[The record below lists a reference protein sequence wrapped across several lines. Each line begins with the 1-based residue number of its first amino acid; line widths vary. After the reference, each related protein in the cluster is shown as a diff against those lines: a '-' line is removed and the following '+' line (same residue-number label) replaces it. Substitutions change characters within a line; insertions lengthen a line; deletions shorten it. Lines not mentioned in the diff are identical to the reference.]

1 MENGF
6 RRTKILRC
14 WSLCQFLDTPKWK
27 NNMSC
32 YNDVTESLTTSF
44 TSSTMD

>member
-1 MENGF
+1 MDFAEQKYCAVGCSASF
-6 RRTKILRC
+6 SIR
-14 WSLCQFLDTPKWK
+14 PKWK